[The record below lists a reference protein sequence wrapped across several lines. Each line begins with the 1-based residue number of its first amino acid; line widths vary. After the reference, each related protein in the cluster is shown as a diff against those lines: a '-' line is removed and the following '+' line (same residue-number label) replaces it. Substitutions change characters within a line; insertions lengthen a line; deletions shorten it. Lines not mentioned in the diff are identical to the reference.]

1 MKFFKKAKIAVSTF
15 FKSSINRIKAI
26 YKKYREIIVYI
37 IVGLMTTAVSYGIRL
52 GVIYG
57 FSPILGIDLADEGGR
72 AAILRTVA
80 VTVGWVAGVIFAF
93 FTNKS
98 WVFQDKVSGKRAVL
112 IQFGEFTLSRLF
124 TYFVELGLG
133 VGVPALLTAIGYK
146 PFKIILTFD
155 ADLIATGIS
164 VVLVT
169 ILNYILSKLLVFRK
183 KKTEEN

>member
-1 MKFFKKAKIAVSTF
+1 MKELF
-15 FKSSINRIKAI
+15 N
-26 YKKYREIIVYI
+26 KYREIIVYI
-37 IVGLMTTAVSYGIRL
+37 IVGLMTTVVSYGIRL

-57 FSPILGIDLADEGGR
+57 FAPVLGIDLAADGGR
-72 AAILRTVA
+72 AAVLRTAA
-80 VTVGWVAGVIFAF
+80 VTAGWVAGVIFAF

-98 WVFQDKVSGKRAVL
+98 WVFQDKVSDRHAVL
-112 IQFGEFTLSRLF
+112 VQFGEFTLSRLF
-124 TYFVELGLG
+124 TYFIEWGLG
-133 VGVPALLTAIGYK
+133 VGVPALLGALGYK

-155 ADLIATGIS
+155 ADLIATGVS

>member
-1 MKFFKKAKIAVSTF
+1 MKELF
-15 FKSSINRIKAI
+15 
-26 YKKYREIIVYI
+26 KKYREIIVYI

-57 FSPILGIDLADEGGR
+57 FSPILGIDLADEGG
-72 AAILRTVA
+72 L
-80 VTVGWVAGVIFAF
+80 AGVIFAF